1 MFSFSATDLDVLR
14 VIDHPVLLEIEAADG
29 VRRVVALRQLS
40 DGEAELD
47 GVVEAGPVRVPIEE
61 LLNYWLGDAHLVW
74 RDFEPLPDVIRPGDA
89 GDGVVWL
96 QQALADSGFSPGS
109 ISGRFD
115 VATVEAVRA
124 FQEDRHLEPDGAV
137 GPLTKMALYRATGR
151 YAVPH
156 VAVVARARRRGLS
169 TILKALRRLEE
180 QKSSATAS
188 PAARRSGAGAGAASQ
203 PPRSGRCDRGRVR
216 VRARRRRA
224 GVALRSRAAGS
235 GGAARTGCRTSP
247 RRRRP
252 SRSSRRRKSVRAK

>member
-1 MFSFSATDLDVLR
+1 MLRAWPVPAETPPPDLLAVPDLLGALDGHGLAVFSFSATDLDVLR

-29 VRRVVALRQLS
+29 VRRVVALSQLS
-40 DGEAELD
+40 DGEAELV

-124 FQEDRHLEPDGAV
+124 FQEARHLEPDGAV

-156 VAVVARARRRGLS
+156 VAVVARAGD
-169 TILKALRRLEE
+169 
-180 QKSSATAS
+180 
-188 PAARRSGAGAGAASQ
+188 AG
-203 PPRSGRCDRGRVR
+203 
-216 VRARRRRA
+216 
-224 GVALRSRAAGS
+224 
-235 GGAARTGCRTSP
+235 
-247 RRRRP
+247 
-252 SRSSRRRKSVRAK
+252 